1 MSRPQILAR
10 GALIALFSLALL
22 ALNHDRE
29 DYEALEEW
37 DRDANWHFWLP
48 DGQGGT
54 QHLRLPK
61 PFEIGLLY
69 GTVPERVARNLL
81 GRDDTKTSF
90 ERLLWA
96 IRDTLAFDPVPQAVK
111 PLAELYANRDAFT
124 GRPIE
129 GLADAGK
136 RPFARYDEST
146 SASMRALGSFTS
158 EATGVS
164 PKQLEH
170 LWRGYLGALGA
181 YALEAA
187 DIAVRWA
194 EGAPPRAERRW
205 DEVPV
210 VKAFVRESPAFS
222 TRYRTELYEMAREA
236 EELYRTVRTLQ
247 EEGRGEEARALAEE
261 NSEKLAARPGL
272 KRATEGMSQT
282 RAQMDR
288 VQRAAELSPAEKRA
302 RLDELIGRR
311 NALAK
316 AAVERAGGGVLK
328 IFLQDRRNSTAC

>member
-236 EELYRTVRTLQ
+236 EQLYRTVRVLR
-247 EEGRGEEARALAEE
+247 EEGRAEEAPALAEA
-261 NSEKLAARPGL
+261 NQEKLKARPGL
-272 KRATEGMSQT
+272 RRATEGIGNI

-288 VQRAAELSPAEKRA
+288 VQRAADLNPEEKRA
-302 RLDELIGRR
+302 RLDALIRRR
-311 NALAK
+311 NEVAK
-316 AAVERAGGGVLK
+316 AAVERLEGAG
-328 IFLQDRRNSTAC
+328 F

>member
-1 MSRPQILAR
+1 M
-10 GALIALFSLALL
+10 
-22 ALNHDRE
+22 
-29 DYEALEEW
+29 EEW
-37 DRDANWHFWLP
+37 DKDANWHFWLP
-48 DGQGGT
+48 DGQSGT

-288 VQRAAELSPAEKRA
+288 VQRAADLTAEEKRA

-311 NALAK
+311 NALAT
-316 AAVERAGGGVLK
+316 AAVERAGGA
-328 IFLQDRRNSTAC
+328 S

>member
-1 MSRPQILAR
+1 
-10 GALIALFSLALL
+10 LIALFSLALL

-210 VKAFVRESPAFS
+210 AFS

-236 EELYRTVRTLQ
+236 EQLYRTVRVLR
-247 EEGRGEEARALAEE
+247 EEGRAEEAPALAEA
-261 NSEKLAARPGL
+261 NQEKLKARPGL
-272 KRATEGMSQT
+272 RRATEGIGNI

-288 VQRAAELSPAEKRA
+288 VQRAADLNPEEKRA
-302 RLDELIGRR
+302 RLDALIRRR
-311 NALAK
+311 NEVAK
-316 AAVERAGGGVLK
+316 AAVERLEGAG
-328 IFLQDRRNSTAC
+328 F